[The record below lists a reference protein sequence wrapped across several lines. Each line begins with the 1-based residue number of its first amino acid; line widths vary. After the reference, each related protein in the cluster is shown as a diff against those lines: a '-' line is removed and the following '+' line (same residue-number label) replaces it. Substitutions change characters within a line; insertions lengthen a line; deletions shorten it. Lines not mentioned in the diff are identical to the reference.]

1 MRSLS
6 INRTAIFTSLMIALS
21 TCAQAQSIIIRP
33 LYGTKFTR
41 TNPQNV
47 IDNFDASF
55 QGDYLLQA
63 YDKGINIEYMR
74 KHYSIEI
81 GYGDREYGFS
91 FRTQSPEKNF
101 QQINLTNGTTREIH
115 LMYNYLLPS
124 LFPKWQQKFSIAP
137 ILSLGGNIGFNNSQK
152 RYSGDSSF
160 LIGRSVYQLNPIR
173 YIDFEM
179 RDTAANKILYSLQ
192 FKAGFNLKHKNIERF
207 RLQFYY
213 TLGLNNI
220 ASRTYRYYHTNDF
233 YSGKIFTRGNEYGI
247 VASIPLYI
255 KRKR

>member
-6 INRTAIFTSLMIALS
+6 INRTAIFTSLMIVFS
-21 TCAQAQSIIIRP
+21 ICAQAQSIIIRP

-47 IDNFDASF
+47 TGNFDGSF
-55 QGDYLLQA
+55 SANPLYNG
-63 YDKGINIEYMR
+63 YDKGINMEYMR
-74 KHYSIEI
+74 KHFSLEI
-81 GYGDREYGFS
+81 GYGDREHTLGFS
-91 FRTQSPEKNF
+91 TELPDKSVGFKL
-101 QQINLTNGTTREIH
+101 INGFSTRE
-115 LMYNYLLPS
+115 LNFMYNRLLPN
-124 LFPKWQQKFSIAP
+124 LFPKWEQRFALAP
-137 ILSLGGNIGFNNSQK
+137 ILSIGGNVGFNNSQV
-152 RYSGDSSF
+152 RYSDSSF
-160 LIGRSVYQLNPIR
+160 KIDRIYSQQFPGRYL
-173 YIDFEM
+173 DFEM
-179 RDTAANKILYSLQ
+179 RDSAANKILYSLQ

-233 YSGKIFTRGNEYGI
+233 YSGKIFTKGNEYGI